1 MVTGLVRSGLT
12 LLSVWGVKT
21 EGGSDEQ
28 SRSSSPSVRA
38 RVQTTSFLVYSRRR
52 RRRRTTTTIIIKYTI
67 IIIPFKATGRPPP
80 RAYAHT
86 RTPKTPPTCE
96 FHNKPLPLSTIYYEI
111 HGHNRGSNPQLC
123 LPREIFVILFF
134 STNCIFLSITFFKFN
149 KNNNTITTIIKTIS
163 IVQSANTHR
172 HTI

>member
-1 MVTGLVRSGLT
+1 M
-12 LLSVWGVKT
+12 WGVKT

-38 RVQTTSFLVYSRRR
+38 RVQTTRFLVYSRR

-67 IIIPFKATGRPPP
+67 IIIYHSKQQVVRP
-80 RAYAHT
+80 RAHTHIHAHQ
-86 RTPKTPPTCE
+86 RPRRPVSFIINRCHFQP
-96 FHNKPLPLSTIYYEI
+96 YYEI

-134 STNCIFLSITFFKFN
+134 STNCTFLSITFFKFN
-149 KNNNTITTIIKTIS
+149 KNNNTITTIIKTVS
-163 IVQSANTHR
+163 IVQAANTHR

>member
-1 MVTGLVRSGLT
+1 VVSGLVRSGLT

-38 RVQTTSFLVYSRRR
+38 RVQTTRFLVYSR

-86 RTPKTPPTCE
+86 RTLKTPPTCE
-96 FHNKPLPLSTIYYEI
+96 FHNKPLPLPTI
-111 HGHNRGSNPQLC
+111 L
-123 LPREIFVILFF
+123 
-134 STNCIFLSITFFKFN
+134 
-149 KNNNTITTIIKTIS
+149 
-163 IVQSANTHR
+163 
-172 HTI
+172 